1 MSMYGLSHV
10 QHFWESKRDTRV
22 LLAWGPTAVVL
33 AFGGTASLKNVQTD
47 MAVRADALN
56 IGVPSPC
63 AP

>member
-33 AFGGTASLKNVQTD
+33 ERLATGLQVTLASLFEVTRPD
-47 MAVRADALN
+47 ASPRAR
-56 IGVPSPC
+56 GC
-63 AP
+63 GR